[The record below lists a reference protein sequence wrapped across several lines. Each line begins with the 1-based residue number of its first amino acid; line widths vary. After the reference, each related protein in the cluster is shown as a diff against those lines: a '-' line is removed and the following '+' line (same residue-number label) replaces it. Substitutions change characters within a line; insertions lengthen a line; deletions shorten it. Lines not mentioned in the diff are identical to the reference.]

1 VWRERNSA
9 LAFNPCAA
17 LGTFLVIC
25 SIISLTILASKWY
38 VIWQNCDFLDK
49 CNQFDPI
56 L

>member
-1 VWRERNSA
+1 MCRGKGIVLWP
-9 LAFNPCAA
+9 L
-17 LGTFLVIC
+17 TLVLHIFC

-49 CNQFDPI
+49 CKQFDPI